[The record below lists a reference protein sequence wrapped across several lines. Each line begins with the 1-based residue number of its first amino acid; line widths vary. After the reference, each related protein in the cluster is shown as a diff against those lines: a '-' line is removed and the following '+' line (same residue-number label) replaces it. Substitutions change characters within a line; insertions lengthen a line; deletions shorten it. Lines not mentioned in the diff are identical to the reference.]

1 MGDAKNLEDWKS
13 FLRFFKME
21 AERWLGL
28 LEMGFQNKDV
38 GGSCGLQVGLVSGT
52 VKAQCEA
59 RLKQKALVLN
69 KSCVDEHTTRL
80 QVYSRRSPRKVMP

>member
-59 RLKQKALVLN
+59 
-69 KSCVDEHTTRL
+69 SVDEHTTRL